1 MRNSATWRLGL
12 LGVTML
18 LTGSGSALDA
28 MRGVQPAA
36 AGTVPDASTSASVI
50 ATFAGG
56 GPNNVPALSANFSP
70 GIIVA
75 DDRGNIYFNDVGIPR
90 VYKID
95 VRGILTVVAGNGVS
109 GFNGDG
115 IPAASASLNGPGQ
128 IAMDAAGNLF
138 IPDNG
143 NSRVRRVDA
152 TTGVISTVAGT
163 GATAFSGDGGPATA
177 AGLRNPLAV
186 AVDRQGNL
194 FIDDRGNLRIRRVDG
209 ATGLITT
216 FAGNGT
222 AGPIGDG
229 GPATSASLIGPA
241 GVAVDGAGNV
251 FIAEFVGCRIRRVD
265 AQTGTISTVAGN
277 GVPGFGGDGGP
288 ATSASLHDP
297 HGVTVDDAGN
307 LFIADGY
314 NYRIR
319 RVDASTGLIG
329 TIAGNGTYGF
339 SGDGGPA
346 TSASLSIPWGA
357 GLDTS
362 GNLLIADTDTSHI
375 RRVNLAT
382 GVIDTIGGNGWIGFS
397 GDGGLSTGASLYSP
411 MGLAVDPAGNVLI
424 AESGNSRVR
433 RVNVTTGT
441 IETVA
446 GNGLAGFGGDGGPA
460 TDASLNEPIGIA
472 VGPGGDLFIA
482 DHTNFRIRRVEAAT
496 GTITTVAGDGSQGFT
511 GDGGPATS
519 ARLNYPFGIAV
530 DSSGT
535 LFIADTQNFRI
546 RRVDAG
552 TGIINTVAG
561 DGVQGFSGDGGPAIN
576 ASLGGPT
583 GVAVDPSGNLII
595 VDPWFNRIRRVDAT
609 TGVISTI
616 AGNGTFDFSGDGG
629 PATSAGIGSPGG
641 AVLDSA
647 GNLLIADTGNCRIR
661 MVDASTGKIRT
672 VVGSGICAFDG
683 DGGAPEIASLNGPN
697 AVAVDASGNMFIA
710 DTNNQRVRE
719 AGASCHDGDGDGY
732 GSPGSV
738 LCASGSPMPDC
749 NDTDAQVHPGAP
761 EVCNGVDDDCNA
773 IVDDRDMD
781 QDGFSACSS
790 DCNDANPQ
798 IHPGAPE
805 VCNGLDDNCNAQID
819 EDASGVDT
827 DNDGVH
833 NACDNCPLDSNSD
846 QEDINHDGVGDVCDL
861 HDGLIWTTMPDAVTF
876 AWQQE
881 AG

>member
-177 AGLRNPLAV
+177 AG
-186 AVDRQGNL
+186 
-194 FIDDRGNLRIRRVDG
+194 
-209 ATGLITT
+209 
-216 FAGNGT
+216 
-222 AGPIGDG
+222 
-229 GPATSASLIGPA
+229 PATSASLIGPA

-307 LFIADGY
+307 LFIAAGY

-460 TDASLNEPIGIA
+460 TEVSLNEPIGIA
-472 VGPGGDLFIA
+472 VGPGGELF
-482 DHTNFRIRRVEAAT
+482 
-496 GTITTVAGDGSQGFT
+496 
-511 GDGGPATS
+511 
-519 ARLNYPFGIAV
+519 
-530 DSSGT
+530 
-535 LFIADTQNFRI
+535 
-546 RRVDAG
+546 
-552 TGIINTVAG
+552 
-561 DGVQGFSGDGGPAIN
+561 
-576 ASLGGPT
+576 
-583 GVAVDPSGNLII
+583 
-595 VDPWFNRIRRVDAT
+595 
-609 TGVISTI
+609 
-616 AGNGTFDFSGDGG
+616 
-629 PATSAGIGSPGG
+629 
-641 AVLDSA
+641 
-647 GNLLIADTGNCRIR
+647 
-661 MVDASTGKIRT
+661 
-672 VVGSGICAFDG
+672 
-683 DGGAPEIASLNGPN
+683 
-697 AVAVDASGNMFIA
+697 
-710 DTNNQRVRE
+710 
-719 AGASCHDGDGDGY
+719 
-732 GSPGSV
+732 
-738 LCASGSPMPDC
+738 
-749 NDTDAQVHPGAP
+749 
-761 EVCNGVDDDCNA
+761 
-773 IVDDRDMD
+773 
-781 QDGFSACSS
+781 
-790 DCNDANPQ
+790 
-798 IHPGAPE
+798 
-805 VCNGLDDNCNAQID
+805 
-819 EDASGVDT
+819 
-827 DNDGVH
+827 
-833 NACDNCPLDSNSD
+833 
-846 QEDINHDGVGDVCDL
+846 
-861 HDGLIWTTMPDAVTF
+861 
-876 AWQQE
+876 
-881 AG
+881 